1 MSVVLVCEGIDKQ
14 LANNMI
20 FIMFLL
26 HFYKLQERKT
36 VKVCTDNR
44 GLHGPLL
51 DSATT
56 GTC

>member
-1 MSVVLVCEGIDKQ
+1 
-14 LANNMI
+14 MI

-36 VKVCTDNR
+36 VKVCTDKR
-44 GLHGPLL
+44 GLQQLLL

-56 GTC
+56 STC